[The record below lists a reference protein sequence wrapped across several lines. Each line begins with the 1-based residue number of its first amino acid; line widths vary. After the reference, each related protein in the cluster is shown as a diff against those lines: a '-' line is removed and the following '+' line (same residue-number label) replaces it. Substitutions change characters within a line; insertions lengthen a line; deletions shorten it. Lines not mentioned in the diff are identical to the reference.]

1 MPNQNRAFSKGNQET
16 LHEDVKFYFESAMSQ
31 PELHDFI
38 SSKPK
43 TEKCHGRIETRQY
56 FLSTEIG
63 DFIDNDEWKGF
74 KAIGMVR
81 SKRIING
88 EESTENR
95 YFITSLTDL
104 SRFSDSVRAHWGIEN
119 SLHWCLDMNF
129 NEDKCRSRVD
139 NSGENFAVIRHIA
152 LNLYKSFPSIKLSI
166 KAKRFRCSFDDDF
179 LCSVIFNK
187 FS

>member
-1 MPNQNRAFSKGNQET
+1 
-16 LHEDVKFYFESAMSQ
+16 MSQ

-63 DFIDNDEWKGF
+63 DFIDNDEWKGI

-119 SLHWCLDMNF
+119 SLHWVLDIAF
-129 NEDKCRSRVD
+129 REDESRIRSG
-139 NSGENFAVIRHIA
+139 NAAENVNVLRHIGMNLLKQEKSCKMGIA
-152 LNLYKSFPSIKLSI
+152 SKRKKCGYDMDYLYKVLGGLSTGI
-166 KAKRFRCSFDDDF
+166 E
-179 LCSVIFNK
+179 
-187 FS
+187 